1 MNEIFDE
8 EESSWIQWKH
18 VHVKEGAGRI
28 ALPVMEIETS
38 KLGCEINGE
47 RAWELGMH
55 LKTGDKY
62 TWVQHP
68 GS

>member
-1 MNEIFDE
+1 MYSGEFQRIKREGKKLIKKMNEIFE

-18 VHVKEGAGRI
+18 VHVKEG

-47 RAWELGMH
+47 CA
-55 LKTGDKY
+55 
-62 TWVQHP
+62 
-68 GS
+68 

>member
-1 MNEIFDE
+1 MYNGEFQRIKREGKKLIKKMNEIFDE

-47 RAWELGMH
+47 RA
-55 LKTGDKY
+55 
-62 TWVQHP
+62 
-68 GS
+68 